1 MFITDSFLNPWT
13 TVNDDRYSEILK
25 EATNALSRITEDIKI
40 VGDGPSRFLHASRG
54 QFALEFYAGDNQF
67 IIDPAIHREL
77 QGEQMFRTMEEAI
90 KYASA
95 WLTQK
100 Q

>member
-1 MFITDSFLNPWT
+1 MTDGA
-13 TVNDDRYSEILK
+13 YSEILQ
-25 EATNALSRITEDIKI
+25 AASDALSRITEDIKI

-54 QFALEFYAGDNQF
+54 EFALEFYIGDNQF

-90 KYASA
+90 KYASV